1 MFWVKG
7 GRGKQKNPHFPDLR
21 SFQVTFKTQPKVQP
35 LCTAPTAPTVLIYT
49 NICPKIP
56 QGKFCQYF
64 GSARKLLIASQY
76 QKKTCQII
84 INVIKCWVPAYPG
97 HHPYQYLSQLGCGGG
112 CSELQ
117 LVRINITLLPLME
130 LQKFPAAVTSLQCF
144 TVLKRSFDF
153 KTFYSGRRNPAA
165 MGRLPLKSA
174 RQQAGF
180 PLTWKFKVW
189 HWCFLYLGQS
199 NTFPVVCLC
208 QDSIQS
214 K

>member
-1 MFWVKG
+1 M
-7 GRGKQKNPHFPDLR
+7 
-21 SFQVTFKTQPKVQP
+21 
-35 LCTAPTAPTVLIYT
+35 
-49 NICPKIP
+49 
-56 QGKFCQYF
+56 
-64 GSARKLLIASQY
+64 
-76 QKKTCQII
+76 
-84 INVIKCWVPAYPG
+84 NVIKCWVPAYPG

-165 MGRLPLKSA
+165 MGRLPLQSA

-189 HWCFLYLGQS
+189 HWCFLYMGQS

-214 K
+214 KSSDFASFLPLLHYFLYDFSFSSQKKSAIASHRSFWEGF